1 MDFEIV
7 SLFENASVAPL
18 CRDDRGPLEGV
29 RLKGWWGPEIAA
41 AMKERRIPALQANHA
56 WGWKGDGC
64 AFLREVPWLRGL
76 ELISGTIEDLS
87 PVAELVG
94 LERLNLSCHSRRSV
108 DFSGL
113 QRLQSCSM
121 NWLRG
126 GESVFRCEG
135 LESLY
140 LDGVKEAQLAGIS
153 ELTSLKK
160 LTIANSNLSSLAA
173 LDGLFQLEKLEL
185 LNCRKLTQIDGLGRF
200 ECLKWLVID
209 GSKAIQDFAPVSAIA
224 DLEILNLSDCGK
236 IRTLA
241 FSRGLKKLR
250 AFAFAGSSTTV
261 EDGDLSPLEDLPE
274 LAMLMFGPRK
284 HYSHRLVKT
293 WSWSHFSTPDRL
305 LEKKG

>member
-1 MDFEIV
+1 M
-7 SLFENASVAPL
+7 SLFESTSVAPL

-29 RLKGWWGPEIAA
+29 RLKGCWGPEVAA
-41 AMKERRIPALQANHA
+41 VMKERRIPALQASYA
-56 WGWKGDGC
+56 WGWKSDGC
-64 AFLREVPWLRGL
+64 VFLREVPWLRGL

-87 PVAELVG
+87 PVADLVG
-94 LERLNLSCHSRRSV
+94 LERLNLSCHSRRPV

-121 NWLRG
+121 NWFPG
-126 GESVFRCEG
+126 GETVFRCKG

-140 LDGVKEAQLAGIS
+140 LDGAKEAQLAGIN
-153 ELTSLKK
+153 ELRSLKR
-160 LTIANSNLSSLAA
+160 LTIANSDLRSLAA
-173 LDGLFQLEKLEL
+173 IDGPFQLEKLEL
-185 LNCRKLTQIDGLGRF
+185 LNCRKLTQIDELDRF
-200 ECLKWLVID
+200 ERLKWLVIG
-209 GSKAIQDFAPVSAIA
+209 GSKLIQDFVPVAGIA
-224 DLEILNLSDCGK
+224 GLEILSLSDCGK

-241 FSRGLKKLR
+241 FSRSLKKLR

-261 EDGDLSPLEDLPE
+261 EDGDLSPLEDLPQ

-293 WSWSHFSTPDRL
+293 WSWAHFSTPDRL

>member
-7 SLFENASVAPL
+7 SLFESTSVAPL

-29 RLKGWWGPEIAA
+29 RLKGCWGPEVAA
-41 AMKERRIPALQANHA
+41 VMKERRIPALQASYA
-56 WGWKGDGC
+56 WGWKSDGC
-64 AFLREVPWLRGL
+64 VFLREVPWLRGL

-87 PVAELVG
+87 PVADLVG
-94 LERLNLSCHSRRSV
+94 LERLNLSCHSRRPV

-121 NWLRG
+121 NWFPG
-126 GESVFRCEG
+126 GETVFRCKG

-140 LDGVKEAQLAGIS
+140 LDGAKEAQLAGIN
-153 ELTSLKK
+153 ELRSLKR
-160 LTIANSNLSSLAA
+160 LTIANSDLRSLAA
-173 LDGLFQLEKLEL
+173 IDGPFQLEKLEL
-185 LNCRKLTQIDGLGRF
+185 LNCRKLTQIDELDRF
-200 ECLKWLVID
+200 ERLKWLVIG
-209 GSKAIQDFAPVSAIA
+209 GSKLIQDFVPVAGIA
-224 DLEILNLSDCGK
+224 GLEILSLSDCGK

-241 FSRGLKKLR
+241 FSRSLKKLR

-261 EDGDLSPLEDLPE
+261 EDGDLSPLEDLPQ

-293 WSWSHFSTPDRL
+293 WSWAHFSTPDRL

>member
-29 RLKGWWGPEIAA
+29 RLKGCWGPEIAA
-41 AMKERRIPALQANHA
+41 AMKERRIPALQANYA

-76 ELISGTIEDLS
+76 QLISGTIKDLS
-87 PVAELVG
+87 PVSELLD
-94 LERLNLSCHSRRSV
+94 LERLSFSCHSRRAI

-113 QRLQSCSM
+113 KRLQSCSM
-121 NWLRG
+121 NWLPG
-126 GESVFRCEG
+126 AESVFRCEG

-140 LDGVKEAQLAGIS
+140 LDGAKEAQLAGIN
-153 ELTSLKK
+153 ELRSLKR
-160 LTIANSNLSSLAA
+160 LTIANSNLSSLAV
-173 LDGLFQLEKLEL
+173 LDDLFQLEKLEL
-185 LNCRKLTQIDGLGRF
+185 LNCRKLSQIDGLYRF
-200 ECLKWLVID
+200 ERLKWLSID
-209 GSKAIQDFAPVSAIA
+209 GSKAIQDFAPVAAVSG
-224 DLEILNLSDCGK
+224 LEILNLSDCGK

-241 FSRGLKKLR
+241 FSRSLTKLR
-250 AFAFAGSSTTV
+250 AFAFAGSATTV
-261 EDGDLSPLEDLPE
+261 EDGDLSPLDYLPQ

-293 WSWSHFSTPDRL
+293 WSWVHFSTPDRL

>member
-1 MDFEIV
+1 MDFKIV
-7 SLFENASVAPL
+7 SLFESTSVAPL

-29 RLKGWWGPEIAA
+29 RLKGCWGPEVAA
-41 AMKERRIPALQANHA
+41 VMKERRIPALQASYA
-56 WGWKGDGC
+56 WGWKSDGC
-64 AFLREVPWLRGL
+64 VFLREVPWLRGL

-87 PVAELVG
+87 PVADLVG
-94 LERLNLSCHSRRSV
+94 LERLNLSCHSRRPV

-121 NWLRG
+121 NWFPG
-126 GESVFRCEG
+126 GETVFRCKG

-140 LDGVKEAQLAGIS
+140 LDGAKEAQLAGIN
-153 ELTSLKK
+153 ELRSLKR
-160 LTIANSNLSSLAA
+160 LTIANSDLRSLAA
-173 LDGLFQLEKLEL
+173 IDGPFQLEKLEL
-185 LNCRKLTQIDGLGRF
+185 LNCRKLTQIDELDRF
-200 ECLKWLVID
+200 ERLKWLVIG
-209 GSKAIQDFAPVSAIA
+209 GSKVIQDFAPVAGIA
-224 DLEILNLSDCGK
+224 GLEILSLSDCGK

-241 FSRGLKKLR
+241 FSRSLKKLR

-261 EDGDLSPLEDLPE
+261 EDGDLSPLEDLPQ

-293 WSWSHFSTPDRL
+293 WSWAHFSTPDRL